1 MGYILFRYRYILIM
15 RKILRNLWLT
25 SLGCFRKPNPGIHIL
40 NAHYMNPTSD
50 PDNGEQLKR
59 QIKQILKYAELI
71 RIEKAVELINNK
83 IKVDIPLVAFTF
95 DDGFLD
101 CYTVIAPILESF
113 GTNAAFF
120 INPNLVE
127 CSDSYYEE
135 FSKRATINNKKIM
148 NWEQIKEL
156 YNRGHIIGSHTMDHL
171 NLGDETLSEAIL
183 FEQIANSKRVIETK
197 VGNNC
202 NMFAFPY
209 GTFSHLSE
217 KALDIALK
225 NYEYI
230 FSGTDYKNYFSFD
243 NKVINRRHLEPF
255 WSIPHLKYFLSVN
268 KKY

>member
-1 MGYILFRYRYILIM
+1 M
-15 RKILRNLWLT
+15 RSKLRSLYLLVAGNLMT
-25 SLGCFRKPNPGIHIL
+25 IKPGIHIL
-40 NAHYMNPTSD
+40 NAHYMNPLSD
-50 PDNGEQLKR
+50 FDNGEQF
-59 QIKQILKYAELI
+59 IKQIEHIKKYGDLI
-71 RIEKAVELINNK
+71 RIEKAIELINNK
-83 IKVDIPLVAFTF
+83 IKVDKPLVAFTF

-101 CYTVIAPILESF
+101 CYNIIAPILESF
-113 GTNAAFF
+113 DTNAAFF

-183 FEQIANSKRVIETK
+183 FEQIANSKRVIEIK

-230 FSGTDYKNYFSFD
+230 FSGTDYKKYFSFD

-255 WSIPHLKYFLSVN
+255 WSIPHLNYFLSVN